1 MGHQF
6 LKDIYRRDF
15 VQSRPER
22 TTEAFP
28 GIRKTGFYVEEELGC
43 TTGVNTSNKLG
54 INLDA
59 KEVNFG
65 RGHEYLEYL
74 LFHILLM

>member
-1 MGHQF
+1 M
-6 LKDIYRRDF
+6 
-15 VQSRPER
+15 
-22 TTEAFP
+22 
-28 GIRKTGFYVEEELGC
+28 EEELGC

>member
-1 MGHQF
+1 M
-6 LKDIYRRDF
+6 
-15 VQSRPER
+15 
-22 TTEAFP
+22 
-28 GIRKTGFYVEEELGC
+28 EEELGC
-43 TTGVNTSNKLG
+43 TTGVSTNNKVE